1 MYVHIYM
8 QNTPFYSY
16 LKGMQVCK
24 ILLSIAIFQVNY
36 VLLSLNGFPEVT
48 VTFCDIIVLLLFY

>member
-1 MYVHIYM
+1 M